1 MIGDV
6 CLSNQFVGVYS
17 NIGLGPGPLFTK
29 NAPSLGI
36 GIPIINWDSLK
47 TTVKT
52 VI

>member
-17 NIGLGPGPLFTK
+17 NVGLGPRPLFTK
-29 NAPSLGI
+29 NALGI